1 MMTIKGENLIQFQVK
16 EASLWCLPHEMK
28 REANPAYIKKKDKE
42 NTTRPSYHLNINE
55 RTGGGASLT
64 CHADVKVNDN

>member
-1 MMTIKGENLIQFQVK
+1 MKNLIQFQVK

-28 REANPAYIKKKDKE
+28 REANPAYIKKKDNE

-55 RTGGGASLT
+55 RTDGGASLT
-64 CHADVKVNDN
+64 CHANVKVNGS

>member
-1 MMTIKGENLIQFQVK
+1 
-16 EASLWCLPHEMK
+16 MK